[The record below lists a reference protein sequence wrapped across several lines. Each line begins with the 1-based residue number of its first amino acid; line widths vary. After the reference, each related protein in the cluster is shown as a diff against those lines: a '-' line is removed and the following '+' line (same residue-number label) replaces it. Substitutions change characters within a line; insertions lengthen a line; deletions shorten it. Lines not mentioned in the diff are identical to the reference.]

1 LLLHT
6 PKKRPTLNPKSL
18 LYVVGNVLVVV
29 ALSDLRE
36 HCYGPVP
43 DRNGRQLTPTVDMA
57 LDALRT
63 LTGAQT
69 LQTSVACDP

>member
-1 LLLHT
+1 L
-6 PKKRPTLNPKSL
+6 
-18 LYVVGNVLVVV
+18 
-29 ALSDLRE
+29 
-36 HCYGPVP
+36 CYGPVP

-69 LQTSVACDP
+69 QQTSVACDP